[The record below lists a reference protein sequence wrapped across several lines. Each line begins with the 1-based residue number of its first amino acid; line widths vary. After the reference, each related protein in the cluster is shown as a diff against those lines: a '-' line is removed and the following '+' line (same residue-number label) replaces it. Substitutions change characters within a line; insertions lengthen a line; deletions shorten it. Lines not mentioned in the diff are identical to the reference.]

1 MLQNPVRRREKLSAV
16 KEIKWRKF
24 KVART
29 TLVLA
34 FAFFIFYYSFWQH
47 ILLKYLAPPETPPIK
62 IKMIVSAY
70 YKPLPKQKNY
80 FTGSY
85 WQDLLL
91 NGHGITFSGKT
102 VAVGDAA
109 ADLKYYPVGF
119 KFLVPGWG
127 QVRVEDKGDFIKGPR
142 RLDIFVGEGEEGLAR
157 SIQWGKKEIDV
168 EIISHG

>member
-1 MLQNPVRRREKLSAV
+1 M
-16 KEIKWRKF
+16 
-24 KVART
+24 VARI
-29 TLVLA
+29 TLVLS
-34 FAFFIFYYSFWQH
+34 FMFLIIYYSYWQH
-47 ILLKYLAPPETPPIK
+47 ILLKYLAPPDMPPIK
-62 IKMIVSAY
+62 IKMTVSAY

-80 FTGSY
+80 YTGSY

-91 NGHGITFSGKT
+91 NGHGTTFSGKA

-109 ADLKYYPVGF
+109 ADLRYYPIGS
-119 KFLVPGWG
+119 KFSVPGWG